1 MEITLVKKDHVPVRT
16 CLVCMGRKSRVELIR
31 LGLDPVKACVVI
43 DAKGQM
49 PGRGGYVCRQ
59 CIDGLRFNKR
69 IQRAFRNRAKEL
81 CLREDLDRDTKKS
94 VP

>member
-1 MEITLVKKDHVPVRT
+1 MEITLINKGHLPVRT
-16 CLVCMGRKSRVELIR
+16 CLVCTGRKPRAELIR
-31 LGLDPVKACVVI
+31 LGLDPVKGCVVF

-69 IQRAFRNRAKEL
+69 IQRAFRNRAKGL
-81 CLREDLDRDTKKS
+81 CLREDLDEDTKTS